1 MSKLLKSPGGLLRL
15 EGAVV
20 FIVALMLYSRS
31 GSGWLMFAVLFF
43 VPDVSMIGYIV
54 NTRVGAALYNIIH
67 AYVLPAALGLIGLWL
82 ADGVIVSLSLIWF
95 AHIGVDRLLGFGL
108 KYPTVFKDTHLQR
121 VERDGRGTQ
130 M

>member
-1 MSKLLKSPGGLLRL
+1 MSKLFNSPSWLLKL

-20 FIVALMLYSRS
+20 FLIAVALYSRS

-43 VPDVSMIGYIV
+43 VPDVSMIGYAV
-54 NTRVGAALYNIIH
+54 NTRIGAGLYNVVH

-82 ADGVIVSLSLIWF
+82 ADKTIVSLSLIWF
-95 AHIGVDRLLGFGL
+95 AHIGLDRLLGFGL

-121 VERDGRGTQ
+121 V
-130 M
+130 

>member
-54 NTRVGAALYNIIH
+54 NTRVGAVLYNIIH

-121 VERDGRGTQ
+121 V
-130 M
+130 